1 MHLLVVTGFLGSGK
15 TTLLLGLAEL
25 ARSRDRKVAILVN
38 EIGEIGIDNQL
49 MRHLGHNVWELLG
62 GCICCSLAG
71 DVIGTLER
79 VQADFDPDV
88 VLLEPT
94 GAADPRNLMTI
105 LNKYHG
111 VYFTSLTRVALLDPL
126 RLTMLMAVLSPLITT
141 TVQQADLVLINKAD
155 VASPEEMD
163 FAFETIRQLS
173 PSVPVDTLC
182 ARKEIDPRIAGK
194 LIPWMN

>member
-15 TTLLLGLAEL
+15 TTLLLRLAEL
-25 ARSRDRKVAILVN
+25 ARGSERKVAILVN

-49 MRHLGHNVWELLG
+49 MRRLGHNVWELLG

-79 VQADFDPDV
+79 VKADFDPDL

-94 GAADPRNLMTI
+94 GAADPRNLMNV
-105 LNKYHG
+105 LNTYHG
-111 VYFTSLTRVALLDPL
+111 VYFKSLIRVALLDPL
-126 RLTMLMAVLSPLITT
+126 RLTMLMVVLSPLITT
-141 TVQQADLVLINKAD
+141 TVQQADLVLVNKAD
-155 VASPEEMD
+155 VASPEEMA
-163 FAFETIRQLS
+163 FAFETISRLS

-182 ARKEIDPRIAGK
+182 ARDAIEPRIIRK
-194 LIPWMN
+194 LLPWMR

>member
-15 TTLLLGLAEL
+15 TTLLLKLAGLAR
-25 ARSRDRKVAILVN
+25 ACDRKVAILVN

-79 VQADFDPDV
+79 IQADFDPDI

-94 GAADPRNLMTI
+94 GAADPRNLMNI

-111 VYFTSLTRVALLDPL
+111 VHFTSLTRVALLDPL
-126 RLTMLMAVLSPLITT
+126 RLTVLMAVLSPLITT

-155 VASPEEMD
+155 AASPEEMA

-182 ARKEIDPRIAGK
+182 ARNEIDSRIIRK
-194 LIPWMN
+194 LLPWMN

>member
-15 TTLLLGLAEL
+15 TTLLLKLAGLA
-25 ARSRDRKVAILVN
+25 RDCDRKVAILVN

-49 MRHLGHNVWELLG
+49 MRHLGHNVRELLG

-71 DVIGTLER
+71 DVIGTLEK
-79 VQADFDPDV
+79 VKADFDPDI

-111 VYFTSLTRVALLDPL
+111 VHFTSLTRVALLDPL

-155 VASPEEMD
+155 AASPEEMD

-182 ARKEIDPRIAGK
+182 ARNEIDPRVIRK
-194 LIPWMN
+194 LLPWMN